1 MNVLIRGPLLS
12 VSGYGVHA
20 RQVFEWAIKQ
30 PGWNVSC
37 AIVPWGI
44 CTYYID
50 PDALGGMIGKI
61 MERSAPA
68 NIKSD
73 ISLQIQLPDE
83 WDDELARINIGVTAG
98 VETDRCSEQ
107 WVKACLKM
115 TKVIVPSEFTRRTFI
130 DSGVP
135 AEHIFA
141 IPEAHSY
148 TDEISSHLDQQL
160 TALPTD
166 FNLLLFGQITGNN
179 PENDRKNTFYTIKW
193 LCELFKDDPSV
204 GVIVKT
210 NMGRFTTSDRQF
222 SQEMFERLIGEV
234 RTGEY
239 PRFYLA
245 HGMLDEIEISTVY
258 KNKNIKALVAPPR
271 GEGWGLPLLDAAT
284 CGLPVITT
292 GYSGHMDFMKYVK
305 FLSIDHE
312 MVDVHPSRI
321 DGRVFIPGARWANP
335 KQESFNTRLTKFR
348 KASDLPTQ
356 WAEKAAPLLREKFSL
371 NTIMQQYNTLLGDI
385 IDNS

>member
-258 KNKNIKALVAPPR
+258 KNKNIKALVAPTR

>member
-20 RQVFEWAIKQ
+20 RLVFEWAIKQ

-135 AEHIFA
+135 AEHIIA

-258 KNKNIKALVAPPR
+258 KNKNIKALVAPTR